1 MEKLPPNFENKI
13 FYYLSHPIADLLRTQ
28 RVVLLKPVMSQF
40 FSFEYT
46 DCMAIFF
53 SPEKI
58 GLERIKEKGLYRLH
72 RIVDHNLRV
81 TSQEVISSG
90 FQSYSIKKVLNEKRA
105 CYGSSVFFM
114 YQFIRKNFN
123 NNLMIKNKKKIDKM
137 LQSFSIC
144 LYSRSLCF
152 SDHIPDTFLFLSID
166 EFRTSCINCHT
177 LERQREHFKYK
188 DAVNKTRS
196 LHSVLTY
203 KMENNRLGCI
213 NRDLNAVRNIKYIY
227 NYYLDYLRG
236 INTDKRPFIFSREN
250 KNL

>member
-72 RIVDHNLRV
+72 RIVDHNLGV

-90 FQSYSIKKVLNEKRA
+90 FQSYSIKRVFNEKRA

-114 YQFIRKNFN
+114 YQFIRKNFS

-144 LYSRSLCF
+144 LYSQSLCF
-152 SDHIPDTFLFLSID
+152 SDLIPHTFLFDVEDIGESVIHVKVKTTGKCKKVLDASIY
-166 EFRTSCINCHT
+166 EITTKLISKS
-177 LERQREHFKYK
+177 FKK
-188 DAVNKTRS
+188 
-196 LHSVLTY
+196 L
-203 KMENNRLGCI
+203 I
-213 NRDLNAVRNIKYIY
+213 
-227 NYYLDYLRG
+227 
-236 INTDKRPFIFSREN
+236 
-250 KNL
+250 

>member
-114 YQFIRKNFN
+114 YQFIRKNFS

-144 LYSRSLCF
+144 LYSQSLCF
-152 SDHIPDTFLFLSID
+152 SDLIPHTFLFDVEDIGESVIHVKVKTTGKCKKVLDASIY
-166 EFRTSCINCHT
+166 EITTKLISKS
-177 LERQREHFKYK
+177 FKK
-188 DAVNKTRS
+188 
-196 LHSVLTY
+196 L
-203 KMENNRLGCI
+203 I
-213 NRDLNAVRNIKYIY
+213 
-227 NYYLDYLRG
+227 
-236 INTDKRPFIFSREN
+236 
-250 KNL
+250 